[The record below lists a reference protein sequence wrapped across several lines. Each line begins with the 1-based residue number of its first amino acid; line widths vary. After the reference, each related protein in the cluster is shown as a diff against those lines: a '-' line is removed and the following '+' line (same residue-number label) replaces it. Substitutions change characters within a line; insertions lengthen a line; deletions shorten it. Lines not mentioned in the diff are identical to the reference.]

1 MAEISFT
8 SNLRRHVACPDE
20 TISAATLHELL
31 HQYFAKH
38 EGVEGYVLDDQS
50 VLRQHMVIF
59 IDGEQAKD
67 RLSFSDALQTNS
79 QVHVFQA
86 LSGG

>member
-8 SNLRRHVACPDE
+8 SNLRRHVTCPDE
-20 TISAATLHELL
+20 TISAETLQDLL
-31 HQYFAKH
+31 QKYFAKH
-38 EGVEGYVLDDQS
+38 EGVEGYVLDDQGA
-50 VLRQHMVIF
+50 LRHHVVIF

-67 RLSFSDALQTNS
+67 RSSFTDTLKADSE
-79 QVHVFQA
+79 VHVFQA

>member
-8 SNLRRHVACPDE
+8 SNLKRHVACPDDSIE
-20 TISAATLHELL
+20 ADTLHALL

-38 EGVEGYVLDDQS
+38 AGVEGYVLDDQGA
-50 VLRQHMVIF
+50 LRHHVVIF

-67 RLSFSDALQTNS
+67 RSTFADALKADS
-79 QVHVFQA
+79 EVHVFQA